1 MAIFSGT
8 RQQPQYTRPL
18 YGTHGTYTLSAG
30 MSVPYFLTAMPIER
44 AIEELKT
51 HEQIPANLD
60 NRWSLSELFQR
71 EIDQE
76 RVLKELVN
84 GYLSDPRKL
93 KFFNALTIV
102 LMPKAADGKLLD
114 MFPASDYEPPIP
126 FDGADEEDSQWNHT
140 AAEKRSFGGVQ
151 YIQVGS
157 SGRLR
162 WNPETVHA
170 VAVDGQHRLH
180 ALRIYKD
187 TVKGR
192 SLSTI
197 EKETVI
203 PVIFVLIAP
212 EAGFENERAGAE
224 SSIRTLSRELFTD
237 LNKNAKAVDRA
248 RELILDDWSVEAR
261 CMRTLVTSETARDS
275 EQLLPLTLVR
285 WQEENNRFD
294 TSYYL
299 NSLVHLDL
307 LLDSI
312 LELKPPR
319 DPMEKDQ
326 VLEYIDSINTSL
338 GEEGELRAGDRSLK
352 QVYQDE
358 YLDSDANPIRPFSR
372 LPSAFL
378 EASVEGFRRLH
389 HPWILK
395 ALLEFKPYKRLLAY
409 AREHDLIEGVFGQY
423 HAQTRA
429 HRALIEDT
437 QKASDENW
445 KKREILDHIAAI
457 EDIKGPAVGE
467 GADWSYKAIFQKAM
481 VRLARVVEFEQ
492 KGDPVLGSIDDVLT
506 LLDTLYDR
514 GVLRINR
521 SLPNHEYGLWAFIGT
536 NPVGGKIKVARATE
550 DRLLAILSLWYYA
563 NRKVVQDA
571 AAEEPKK
578 WTARK
583 LLAYFDTA
591 TAVSTW
597 PGCQD
602 AVDRLHKAMDTA
614 VLHGRD
620 LAQLKERTRKN
631 KVRERLAAVLRAGI
645 VAPLESDEGDE
656 GEVEEAGAEST
667 PS

>member
-1 MAIFSGT
+1 MTVFSGT
-8 RQQPQYTRPL
+8 KQQPQYTRPL

-76 RVLKELVN
+76 RVYKELVN

-114 MFPASDYEPPIP
+114 KFPAADYDPPIP
-126 FDGADEEDSQWNHT
+126 FDGADPEDSEWKHKDAKAHT
-140 AAEKRSFGGVQ
+140 FGGVQ
-151 YIQVGS
+151 YITVGAN
-157 SGRLR
+157 GRIR

-187 TVKGR
+187 TIKGR
-192 SLSTI
+192 SLTAT

-212 EAGFENERAGAE
+212 EAGFANERAGAE
-224 SSIRTLSRELFTD
+224 SSIRMLSRELFTD

-248 RELILDDWSVEAR
+248 RELILDDWSIEAR

-275 EQLLPLTLVR
+275 KDVLPLTLVR

-307 LLDSI
+307 LLDSV
-312 LELKPPR
+312 LELRPPHN
-319 DPMEKDQ
+319 PMEKDE
-326 VLEYIDSINTSL
+326 VVGYIDSINTAL
-338 GEEGELRAGDRSLK
+338 GENGELRAGDRSLN

-358 YLDSDANPIRPFSR
+358 YLDSDANPIRPFTR
-372 LPSAFL
+372 LPSSFL
-378 EASVEGFRRLH
+378 EASVEAFRRLH

-395 ALLEFKPYKRLLAY
+395 VLLDFKPYRALLTY
-409 AREHDLIEGVFGQY
+409 AREHNLIEGVFGQY

-429 HRALIEDT
+429 HRALIEDS
-437 QKASDENW
+437 QKASDEDW
-445 KKREILDHIAAI
+445 KKREILDRIGAI
-457 EDIKGPAVGE
+457 EKLKGPAVGE
-467 GADWSYKAIFQKAM
+467 GADWAFKAIFQKAM
-481 VRLARVVEFEQ
+481 VRLARVVAFEQ
-492 KGDPVLGSIDDVLT
+492 KGDRNLGSIDDVLT
-506 LLDTLYDR
+506 FLDALYDG
-514 GVLRINR
+514 GVLRVDR
-521 SLPNHEYGLWAFIGT
+521 AMPNHEYGLWAFIGT
-536 NPVGGKIKVARATE
+536 NPVGGKIKVAQSTE
-550 DRLLAILSLWYYA
+550 DRLLAVLRLWYYA
-563 NRKVVQDA
+563 NRKVVHDA
-571 AAEEPKK
+571 AADEPKR

-583 LLAYFDTA
+583 LLSYFDTA
-591 TAVSTW
+591 VAVTTW
-597 PGCQD
+597 PASQE
-602 AVDRLHKAMDTA
+602 AVDKLHKAMDTA
-614 VLHGRD
+614 VLHGKD
-620 LAQLKERTRKN
+620 PAQLKERTRKN
-631 KVRERLAAVLRAGI
+631 KVRARLAAVLSSGI
-645 VAPLESDEGDE
+645 IGPLESDDDDGDGDQE
-656 GEVEEAGAEST
+656 DAKA
-667 PS
+667 